1 MCEGSLKALSPNWW
15 WWIQSSPFLFLS
27 GLFFTPWSS
36 ICIDREATL
45 RCVAAH
51 STWESVFVLAGDDWW
66 LLSCF
71 PRSWLAVI
79 IYFYWLWGHIDM
91 SDALLDW
98 KKKMLLISHV
108 IEAFPPLSLPFSF
121 PTNTSAVRNNN
132 RCCASF
138 IDVSSHLLMWIDL
151 FKS

>member
-1 MCEGSLKALSPNWW
+1 MMD
-15 WWIQSSPFLFLS
+15 SSCAFFLFPDYFV
-27 GLFFTPWSS
+27 FFTPWSS
-36 ICIDREATL
+36 ICIDCEAPL

-51 STWESVFVLAGDDWW
+51 SKWESVFVLAGDDWW

-79 IYFYWLWGHIDM
+79 IYSYWFWSHIDM
-91 SDALLDW
+91 SDALSDR
-98 KKKMLLISHV
+98 KKKVLLISHV

-138 IDVSSHLLMWIDL
+138 IDVSSHLLMWIEL